1 MAVKELLKILQEKPS
16 NIPNMYLLNIML
28 KLIDDDIENTFIDNI
43 KKLEEEEFD
52 LLILILLQSGYT
64 EEYIQK
70 LMV

>member
-16 NIPNMYLLNIML
+16 NIPDMYLLNIML

-43 KKLEEEEFD
+43 KKLDEEEFD